1 MRLGF
6 RHHSLVYYCWRDL
19 LFHLHHLQDSHTVPT
34 IQNAPDRASA
44 HDSAVRIRG
53 LHFDY
58 GLSAR
63 KWCMISPWSLVWV
76 IVLMEVDWHAF
87 PGRKADCPLFF
98 DILVEYF
105 QIQMNTFE
113 TFFCFPMFSYSDY
126 FACLILV
133 SSCVTEWYIRYNS
146 SSRTALPKQRS
157 LAASTNSWKAGLG
170 WKLLAWTQDL
180 VAEFVLLGL
189 TLP

>member
-1 MRLGF
+1 MDVAMEIAGLPDFRKHIIIRDTTIHHEARLETPF
-6 RHHSLVYYCWRDL
+6 FSLLLLEDL

-44 HDSAVRIRG
+44 YDSAVRIRG

-63 KWCMISPWSLVWV
+63 KWWMISPWSLVWV
-76 IVLMEVDWHAF
+76 VVLMEVDWHAF

-98 DILVEYF
+98 HILVEYF

-113 TFFCFPMFSYSDY
+113 TFFCFPMFS
-126 FACLILV
+126 
-133 SSCVTEWYIRYNS
+133 
-146 SSRTALPKQRS
+146 
-157 LAASTNSWKAGLG
+157 
-170 WKLLAWTQDL
+170 
-180 VAEFVLLGL
+180 
-189 TLP
+189 